1 MCGPRAGN
9 TTAAVSDA
17 GKSLFA
23 FDAIGT
29 RWEIETPAPL
39 PAEVRERILD
49 RVDRFDA
56 VYSRFRPDSL
66 VSQIAAA
73 PGGGRFVFPDD
84 AIDLF
89 DLYDQLAHLTGGA
102 MDPLVG
108 RDLELLGY
116 DPAYSLTPVPH
127 TDRAAHA
134 DARPAWHRDVERH
147 GAMLRTRRPLVID
160 VGAAGKGY
168 LVDLVS
174 ALLQDA
180 GVTRFVVDASGDLRH
195 GGEHPIRI
203 GLEHPTEPGRV
214 IGVANVADAALC
226 ASAITRRAWG
236 PRLHHVLDARTG
248 APVHDTVATWVVAER
263 TDVADALATAL
274 FLTPAHRLAD
284 SFSFACVRMLA
295 DGRTD
300 TFGGFDGTL
309 FAADPT

>member
-1 MCGPRAGN
+1 MAVQECTADNSPTLCGPRAGN

-23 FDAIGT
+23 FDASGT

-108 RDLELLGY
+108 RDLNSS
-116 DPAYSLTPVPH
+116 ATTPP
-127 TDRAAHA
+127 TPSPPYPTPT
-134 DARPAWHRDVERH
+134 ARPTP
-147 GAMLRTRRPLVID
+147 TRAPRGTGTSSGTGRCCAP
-160 VGAAGKGY
+160 AG
-168 LVDLVS
+168 
-174 ALLQDA
+174 
-180 GVTRFVVDASGDLRH
+180 R
-195 GGEHPIRI
+195 
-203 GLEHPTEPGRV
+203 
-214 IGVANVADAALC
+214 
-226 ASAITRRAWG
+226 W
-236 PRLHHVLDARTG
+236 
-248 APVHDTVATWVVAER
+248 
-263 TDVADALATAL
+263 
-274 FLTPAHRLAD
+274 
-284 SFSFACVRMLA
+284 
-295 DGRTD
+295 
-300 TFGGFDGTL
+300 
-309 FAADPT
+309 